1 MAGILHGPLVYD
13 DVLKEPA
20 MTMTPPPDDE
30 QHAGSGM
37 AGLLKSLGILAVV
50 LLAMLAVLFVLDLVP
65 REMLSDVAVKSF
77 VILGIV
83 AVASVAIGLLVRGRG
98 DA

>member
-1 MAGILHGPLVYD
+1 MDGRVCID
-13 DVLKEPA
+13 ILKEPA

-30 QHAGSGM
+30 PQTGSGM
-37 AGLLKSLGILAVV
+37 AGLLKSVGILAVV
-50 LLAMLAVLFVLDLVP
+50 LLAMVGVLFVLDIFR
-65 REMLSDVAVKSF
+65 REMLGDVAVKSF

-83 AVASVAIGLLVRGRG
+83 GVASVAIGLLARGRA

>member
-1 MAGILHGPLVYD
+1 MDGRVCID
-13 DVLKEPA
+13 ILKEPA

-30 QHAGSGM
+30 PQTGSGM
-37 AGLLKSLGILAVV
+37 AGLLKSVGILAVV
-50 LLAMLAVLFVLDLVP
+50 LLAMVGVLFVLDIFR
-65 REMLSDVAVKSF
+65 REMLGDVAVKSF

-83 AVASVAIGLLVRGRG
+83 GVASVAIGLLARGRG